1 MAFIDFGNSELN
13 RKALAAGK
21 SLADV
26 YAIRGTEI
34 SDTSKTQYQI
44 DQSSKPDQ
52 GFYKSQLNTPVLHDL
67 KFVGIKNYTDEQ
79 GNTYNFDD
87 VVLQAVLVTISQSKN
102 IVKTAIQGRK
112 GTIKEYVGM
121 DDYVLNI
128 NGVIHGPNGSYPKDE
143 IANLK
148 NMLTCQHSIEVVSW
162 YLHLWDIYHIVIED
176 FSINPEEGGYSYQP
190 FTITAISD
198 KPQYLSYIKP

>member
-13 RKALAAGK
+13 RKALASGK

-52 GFYKSQLNTPVLHDL
+52 GHYKSKLNTPVLADL
-67 KFVGIKNYTDEQ
+67 KFVGIKNYIDEQ

-87 VVLQAVLVTISQSKN
+87 VVLQAVLVTINQSVYNGDDGPAKTEDTGPAKTG
-102 IVKTAIQGRK
+102 IV
-112 GTIKEYVGM
+112 
-121 DDYVLNI
+121 
-128 NGVIHGPNGSYPKDE
+128 GPLSICNYKD
-143 IANLK
+143 
-148 NMLTCQHSIEVVSW
+148 
-162 YLHLWDIYHIVIED
+162 
-176 FSINPEEGGYSYQP
+176 
-190 FTITAISD
+190 
-198 KPQYLSYIKP
+198 